1 MGIRRAFRAR
11 PALSTPWS
19 SEAVPKHDRQAV
31 QFHRHPPGAPRFAKQ
46 QNVTPFTQA
55 ILVQAP
61 RSGRPPLLAP
71 GTFTSSAMTG
81 IDAGVPAALAGDGG
95 ACAATGPA
103 AAAFAAL
110 GALGAARAVEVEHLE
125 DRQRALLQQ
134 KKTLAREIKVKKQ
147 RDQRLLSKA
156 VKNLSE
162 TQLIQAAALKAA
174 ATTKAKAKT
183 ATKAAAKAKAT
194 AAAAAA
200 APPPGV
206 ADDHQDL

>member
-1 MGIRRAFRAR
+1 
-11 PALSTPWS
+11 
-19 SEAVPKHDRQAV
+19 
-31 QFHRHPPGAPRFAKQ
+31 
-46 QNVTPFTQA
+46 
-55 ILVQAP
+55 
-61 RSGRPPLLAP
+61 
-71 GTFTSSAMTG
+71 MTG